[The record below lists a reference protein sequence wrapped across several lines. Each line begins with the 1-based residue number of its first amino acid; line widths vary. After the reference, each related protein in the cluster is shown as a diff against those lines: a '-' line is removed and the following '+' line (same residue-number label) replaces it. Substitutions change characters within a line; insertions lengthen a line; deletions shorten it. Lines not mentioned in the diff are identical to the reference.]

1 MGSEGGVW
9 WRCSVHVFFG
19 DGLVAKRFFP
29 FLFCCV
35 SCGQDRMVVMIFV
48 GGVGGGRPPF
58 FLVTDVPS
66 GICWR
71 C

>member
-1 MGSEGGVW
+1 MGSEGGCGGGVA
-9 WRCSVHVFFG
+9 CIVFFG

-35 SCGQDRMVVMIFV
+35 SCGRDRMVVMILV

-58 FLVTDVPS
+58 F
-66 GICWR
+66 
-71 C
+71 